1 VYDSGILR
9 KRGATFISYKW
20 RRPSIPCGT
29 EEKVMNVAVLLI
41 VAAVL
46 FFLAYRF
53 YARFIA
59 KLFGENDHQ
68 PTPACALR
76 DDRDYVPT
84 RPVILFGHHFA
95 SIAGGGPIIGPTV
108 ALLFGYL
115 PVWLWAV
122 IGTIFIGAV
131 QDMTVL
137 FASVREKGKSI
148 AEIAKESLGS
158 TGFFLFISFAILM
171 LLLLT
176 SAFLGLTA
184 VSLTSLVPLER
195 MRLAPDQ
202 TIVKTVMAGGV
213 ANAQIGGIS
222 STSLII
228 ITAFAPVIG
237 WLVYKRGASVRLAVP
252 LAIIVCIGSIL
263 FGMKHPVSLDPDV
276 WMIILCFYTLIAA
289 GIPVWIILQPRD
301 FTNSFLLY
309 MGVVALL
316 AGGIAAGF
324 KGVTFT
330 APAFNLAQGA
340 SKLGPVWPFLFITV
354 ACGAV
359 SGFHSLVAGGTS
371 SKQVA
376 RESHVKKIAFGGML
390 LEGLLAI
397 GVMIAVGCGMAFAD
411 FVNIAFPSAA
421 GVKAN
426 PILAFA
432 LGVGGLLDKA
442 LGIPPVYGTVFGIL
456 MVEGFVV
463 TTLDTAVRLNRYL
476 LEELWQAVFRKVPE
490 IMKSYLFNAF
500 LCVSL
505 MYFLAYTHAFAA
517 IWPIF
522 GSANQLLASLA
533 LIAVSAWLVKRKK
546 TAWFTILPA
555 VFMMITTIYSLVSLL
570 VNQYLPKHSNALAV
584 TDVALIILSVGVIVL
599 ALKRL
604 PDLKAKAGQAA
615 R

>member
-1 VYDSGILR
+1 
-9 KRGATFISYKW
+9 
-20 RRPSIPCGT
+20 
-29 EEKVMNVAVLLI
+29 MNVAVLLI

-59 KLFGENDHQ
+59 RLFEENDKN
-68 PTPACALR
+68 PTPAYSMK

-84 RPVILFGHHFA
+84 SPVVLFGHHFA

-115 PVWLWAV
+115 PVWVWAV
-122 IGTIFIGAV
+122 VGTIFIGAV

-137 FASVREKGKSI
+137 FASVREKGRSV
-148 AEIAKESLGS
+148 AEIAKESLGN

-184 VSLTSLVPLER
+184 VSLTSLVPLDM
-195 MRLAPDQ
+195 MRLDSGQ
-202 TIVKTVMAGGV
+202 TIVNTIMVKGV
-213 ANAQIGGIS
+213 LNAQIGGIS

-228 ITAFAPVIG
+228 ITAFAPFLG
-237 WLVYKRGASVRLAVP
+237 WLVYKKGIPVNLAAV
-252 LAIIVCIGSIL
+252 LAIIVCICSIL
-263 FGMKHPVSLDPDV
+263 IGMQYPVSLNPDV
-276 WMIILCFYTLIAA
+276 WMIILCFYTLVAA

-309 MGVVALL
+309 VGVAALFI
-316 AGGIAAGF
+316 GGIVAGL
-324 KGVTFT
+324 KGITFT
-330 APAFNLAQGA
+330 APALNLAEGS
-340 SKLGPVWPFLFITV
+340 SKLGPIWPFLFITV

-371 SKQVA
+371 SKQVSK
-376 RESHVKKIAFGGML
+376 ETHIKKIAFGGML

-397 GVMIAVGCGMAFAD
+397 GVMIAVGCGIAFAD
-411 FVNIAFPSAA
+411 YVSIAFPTAA

-432 LGVGGLLDKA
+432 IGVGGLLDKA

-456 MVEGFVV
+456 MVEGFVI

-476 LEELWQAVFRKVPE
+476 FEELWRVIFKNVPK
-490 IMKSYLFNAF
+490 IMQSYLFNAL
-500 LCVSL
+500 LCVVL
-505 MYFLAYTHAFAA
+505 MYILAYTNAFAA

-533 LIAVSAWLVKRKK
+533 LIAVSAWLAKRKK
-546 TAWFTILPA
+546 TAWFTVLPA
-555 VFMMITTIYSLVSLL
+555 IFMMVTTIYSLFSLL
-570 VNQYLPKHSNALAV
+570 ITKYIPKNNMALAA
-584 TDVALIILSVGVIVL
+584 TDVALIILSIGVIIL
-599 ALKRL
+599 ALKKWREMSCN
-604 PDLKAKAGQAA
+604 
-615 R
+615 